1 MGFGTSLGTAHEDEL
16 SYVMERGLTDKQ
28 LADQSEIN
36 QNETSGDFR
45 SRFDV
50 PTPSTMPL
58 EDARKLTDAFKSKG
72 GSLLPVEAGNIDL
85 NNRPVVKNPDG
96 SISTVRSISVG
107 TDKGEALIPTVHPA
121 GYVMSNDEA
130 IQRYKDTGEHLGI
143 FHTPEEATTYA
154 KGLHE
159 AQAKQYLPTQGLS
172 IVNAFKGMAAGAE
185 DANVNLIPHIKEGIQ
200 SVIDMVKYP
209 GDVLSGAKP
218 PPFVQDPDTGELHTS
233 HQAIEWATNTAATM
247 VGAPAPVAAKV
258 ADGTLGSFMGVKS
271 KTFDRNKLYEAQN
284 LKSDGIHPDDIWE
297 DTHTFQGADGRWR
310 QEIND
315 SRSSLKKGDAGLSVS
330 PGEADIMTPGAAKW
344 TMGKPETVSIPSRF
358 GGIMEANTLEDLFKS
373 LSKADTGQKVLGDI
387 LDHPPLYEAYPW
399 LKNTKVFPLP
409 KESPYNGVA
418 RGGNEIHM
426 AELPSDQFHSTLMH
440 EIQHIIQTHEGF
452 AQGSNPGMFLPPA
465 LKGAE
470 ENFIKIRDEALANT
484 EKELNMPTEQVALL
498 KRAVQADVEGNLKS
512 RTSIEAVNKLRVDFL
527 KENYPEIYTRL
538 SNIAKSEKL
547 LSNAKE
553 EATYRYKNTMG
564 EVESRN
570 VQARL
575 DMNATMRHLN
585 SPMSTENMIV
595 PRALQHDPHATGPT
609 LGSGTR
615 ENRLTD
621 LLGITSPEPED
632 KTTPAAPL
640 SNYPT
645 QEDARKAIESGFGYG
660 TGNEPYINAER
671 GQVLSPGAHNLGE
684 VFKGGFDK
692 NVDLTKISNLGVRA
706 KVGTALAQAA
716 LAANRNPIATLGF
729 DPHRTLL
736 DVSTEP
742 EHAMLA
748 GAYRPVEDKIYA
760 NASPQLSSA
769 IVHESLHR
777 GLEIMKSDPKGKE
790 MLGQLIR
797 GDDDERLVR
806 YMMYKFAGDPE
817 NVPDKYPAQKRQR
830 ADGIKRY
837 DNPEDNKRIDK
848 LMEIAADIHKEQ
860 RPRGPR

>member
-58 EDARKLTDAFKSKG
+58 EDARKLTDAFKSR
-72 GSLLPVEAGNIDL
+72 GSTEVPPAESTPV
-85 NNRPVVKNPDG
+85 K
-96 SISTVRSISVG
+96 
-107 TDKGEALIPTVHPA
+107 
-121 GYVMSNDEA
+121 
-130 IQRYKDTGEHLGI
+130 
-143 FHTPEEATTYA
+143 
-154 KGLHE
+154 
-159 AQAKQYLPTQGLS
+159 GLS

-200 SVIDMVKYP
+200 SVIDIVKYP

-258 ADGTLGSFMGVKS
+258 ADGSLGSFMGVKS
-271 KTFDRNKLYEAQN
+271 KTFDRGKLYEAQN

-297 DTHTFQGADGRWR
+297 DTHTFQGVDGRWR

-315 SRSSLKKGDAGLSVS
+315 SRSSLKKGDTGLTVS
-330 PGEADIMTPGAAKW
+330 PGEPDVMLPGADKW
-344 TMGKPETVSIPSRF
+344 TMGKSETVSIPSRF
-358 GGIMEANTLEDLFKS
+358 GGIENANTLEDLLKAM
-373 LSKADTGQKVLGDI
+373 LSKDTGQKVLGDI

-409 KESPYNGVA
+409 KESSYNGVA

-426 AELPSDQFHSTLMH
+426 AELPSDFFHSTLMH
-440 EIQHIIQTHEGF
+440 EVQHIIQSHEGF
-452 AQGSNPGMFLPPA
+452 AQGANPDMFLPPA

-470 ENFIKIRDEALANT
+470 ENFVKIRDEALTNSA
-484 EKELNMPTEQVALL
+484 KEIGTDSQG
-498 KRAVQADVEGNLKS
+498 VQNLKDAV
-512 RTSIEAVNKLRVDFL
+512 RAEIDGRIRPGSIAERSVNFL
-527 KENYPEIYTRL
+527 KERHPEIYTRL

-547 LSNAKE
+547 LSETKDQAREK
-553 EATYRYKNTMG
+553 YLSTMG

-575 DMNATMRHLN
+575 DMDATMRHLN
-585 SPMSTENMIV
+585 SPMTTENMIT
-595 PRALQHDPHATGPT
+595 PRELQHDPHNQVPHVT

-621 LLGITSPEPED
+621 WMGLTNPEPED
-632 KTTPAAPL
+632 KKAAPL

-671 GQVLSPGAHNLGE
+671 ARVLDPGVVSLDDVYSG
-684 VFKGGFDK
+684 KYDK
-692 NVDLTKISNLGVRA
+692 NTDLNKISNLGLRA
-706 KVGTALAQAA
+706 KVGTAVAQAA

-729 DPHRTLL
+729 NPQKTIL
-736 DVSTEP
+736 DTANDP
-742 EHAMLA
+742 EHATVA
-748 GAYRPVEDKIYA
+748 GTYRPVEDEIYA
-760 NASPQLSSA
+760 NADPRLSSA

-777 GLEIMKSDPKGKE
+777 GIEIMKSDPKGKE

-830 ADGIKRY
+830 EAGIKRY

-848 LMEIAADIHKEQ
+848 LMEIAADIHKDR